1 MDLFVA
7 RAAALTLTQ
16 TSPIRKLPAL
26 YVLDSIVKNVGTPYT
41 VYLGR
46 NLFSTFMDAYT
57 LVDSNTRKS
66 MEGMLKTWKEPV
78 PGSMDPRP
86 VFPAEVTRVIENALI
101 KARTV
106 MQQSRNQRPPLG
118 MPQRSVSSTFRNTP
132 TPPQNGSLYPPPP
145 QNAYQNGFRSQ
156 QVCFHHT
163 PNNAFTQ
170 TDPSKPT
177 PQQFPGM
184 QQIPDIARLLSASV
198 NPQEQELNQLKGDIQ
213 SLITGYQSEFA
224 RNPFD
229 SGVQSKL
236 KALLDLQ
243 AVMASQALSPEAIG
257 MIKAQVAG
265 LRAAQAPPQ
274 SSTPQWQPPTPLGQV
289 FQPPP
294 IPTSYAPPPSVQP
307 TAPALPNFAPGVLES
322 LLASTAA
329 GQKPSTP
336 TLQAA
341 MPALQKLAPVIQS
354 PRAAAAAPAPV
365 GNPLIDALR
374 AAGLV
379 QGTSTP
385 AAVPNPPPP
394 ALNPTATL
402 LQQLQGLAPQ
412 LSKMNSPA
420 ISAAQ
425 LAGGP
430 PPPRFPL
437 SAPILKTLRPDLIQ
451 TLYEGQPNQCTT
463 CGRRFLATEE
473 GRAKKSR
480 HLDWHFRTN
489 QRIAEAVQKGQNR
502 SWYIDEMEWIRL
514 DDIDISAVDEITTA
528 DAATAAAAAKPK
540 NVRDNY
546 IPAPTGAAAN
556 VACPICQEKF
566 ETVWHDEAQEWVWM
580 DATKV
585 GGRAFHASCHQEV
598 TKGAAG
604 AAVFGGGAGERGRS
618 ATPESVLGKRKAE
631 VSGSFLLRWQ
641 EHGADI
647 LRRQI
652 YRG

>member
-1 MDLFVA
+1 MIS
-7 RAAALTLTQ
+7 LTLAQ

-26 YVLDSIVKNVGTPYT
+26 YVLDSVVKNVGTPYT

-86 VFPAEVTRVIENALI
+86 VFPPEVTRVIENALI

-106 MQQSRNQRPPLG
+106 MQQSRNQRTPLG
-118 MPQRSVSSTFRNTP
+118 MPPRPVSSTFRNTP
-132 TPPQNGSLYPPPP
+132 TPPQNGSRYPPPP
-145 QNAYQNGFRSQ
+145 QNPYQNGFRSQ
-156 QVCFHHT
+156 QVCSST
-163 PNNAFTQ
+163 SIAKTAAQADTVKPN
-170 TDPSKPT
+170 

-184 QQIPDIARLLSASV
+184 QQIPDIARLLSASI

-213 SLITGYQSEFA
+213 SLISGYQSEFA

-229 SGVQSKL
+229 ASVQSKL

-243 AVMASQALSPEAIG
+243 AVMASQTLSPEAIG

-265 LRAAQAPPQ
+265 LRAAQPPPQ
-274 SSTPQWQPPTPLGQV
+274 SSTPQWSPPTPVGQG
-289 FQPPP
+289 FQPPA
-294 IPTSYAPPPSVQP
+294 IPTSYAPPPSIQS
-307 TAPALPNFAPGVLES
+307 TAPALPSFAPGVLES

-329 GQKPSTP
+329 GQRPNTP

-341 MPALQKLAPVIQS
+341 LPALQHLAPATQS
-354 PRAAAAAPAPV
+354 PRALAAAPAAAS
-365 GNPLIDALR
+365 NPLIYALR

-379 QGTSTP
+379 QGPTTPTPTS
-385 AAVPNPPPP
+385 NPPPP
-394 ALNPTATL
+394 VPNPTATL

-412 LSKMNSPA
+412 LVNLGGPA

-430 PPPRFPL
+430 PPPRFPI
-437 SAPILKTLRPDLIQ
+437 SAPISRSLRPELLQ

-489 QRIAEAVQKGQNR
+489 QRIADAVQKGQNR

-514 DDIDISAVDEITTA
+514 DDIDISAVDESTTA
-528 DAATAAAAAKPK
+528 DAATAAATAAKPK
-540 NVRDNY
+540 NVRDNF

-556 VACPICQEKF
+556 MACPICQERF

-580 DATKV
+580 DAARV

-598 TKGAAG
+598 TKGAAV
-604 AAVFGGGAGERGRS
+604 ATAVLGGGGDRGRS
-618 ATPESVLGKRKAE
+618 STPESVLGKRKAE
-631 VSGSFLLRWQ
+631 VSSSFLLRRCLKKK
-641 EHGADI
+641 ETV
-647 LRRQI
+647 
-652 YRG
+652 Y